1 MKEFQYLM
9 MKVRYRLGGRNK
21 EIVSD
26 YFRKMG
32 MHIGKNCNICDNITT
47 TEGYLITLGDN
58 VTLAGGVLFVTHD
71 NSVSKMIPNTTDL
84 FGRINIGN
92 NCFVGNR
99 AMIMYGVTLAE
110 GIVVAAGSVVTR
122 SFDTPRVIIAGNPAR
137 IIGTCDDFI
146 EKNKDKAFN
155 LNAIP
160 GEKLR
165 ETIENS
171 DKLITRPP
179 KNKKE

>member
-1 MKEFQYLM
+1 
-9 MKVRYRLGGRNK
+9 
-21 EIVSD
+21 
-26 YFRKMG
+26 
-32 MHIGKNCNICDNITT
+32 
-47 TEGYLITLGDN
+47 
-58 VTLAGGVLFVTHD
+58 
-71 NSVSKMIPNTTDL
+71 
-84 FGRINIGN
+84 
-92 NCFVGNR
+92 
-99 AMIMYGVTLAE
+99 MYGVTLAD

-155 LNAIP
+155 LDAIP

-179 KNKKE
+179 KNPKE